1 MRTALHAL
9 IAVALTILLAASVH
23 ATAYFG
29 WLTAYY
35 TRQDLIRAAQIRAN
49 IWLAVLV
56 VALVGFALNAW
67 WWWRLRRK
75 VG

>member
-1 MRTALHAL
+1 MRTLRHAI

-23 ATAYFG
+23 ATAYFA

-35 TRQDLIRAAQIRAN
+35 TREDLVRAAQSRAN
-49 IWLAVLV
+49 VWLAVLIA
-56 VALVGFALNAW
+56 ALVGFVFNAW